1 MKTPIKSTTQ
11 KFLEIEDIV
20 EDLVIMVDGS
30 AGLVLE
36 TGAVNFGLLSRDEQE
51 AIVYAFAAFLN
62 SLSFPIQISIL
73 SKRMD
78 ISDYLNLITSEE
90 QKQPSLKLKEKLASY
105 RQYILSLVKEN
116 TVLEKRFF
124 IVIPF
129 SSFELGVK
137 GGGSLVKKTTKLPYP
152 KNYIIE
158 RAKTAL
164 YPKRDHIARQLTR
177 IGLKANQLTNQKL
190 ISLFYELYNSESQEG
205 EKIPQGITN
214 PLVQPFSMKK
224 Q

>member
-20 EDLVIMVDGS
+20 EDLVITVDGS
-30 AGLVLE
+30 AALVLE

-90 QKQPSLKLKEKLASY
+90 QKQPSLKLKEKLGSY

-129 SSFELGVK
+129 SSLELGVK
-137 GGGSLVKKTTKLPYP
+137 GGGSLVKRATKLPYP

-177 IGLKANQLTNQKL
+177 IGLKANQLSNQKL
-190 ISLFYELYNSESQEG
+190 ISLFYELYNTESQEG

-214 PLVQPFSMKK
+214 PLVQPFSMK
-224 Q
+224 QQ